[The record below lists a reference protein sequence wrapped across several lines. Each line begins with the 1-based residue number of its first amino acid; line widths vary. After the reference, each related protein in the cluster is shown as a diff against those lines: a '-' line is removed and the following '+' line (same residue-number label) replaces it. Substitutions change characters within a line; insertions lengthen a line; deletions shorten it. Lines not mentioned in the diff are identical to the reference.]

1 MAVANFVAY
10 QQAAFGFADLVD
22 EIGNESWTVPAL
34 GDWDLRALVGHTS
47 RALVTVQT
55 YLQRRTDVAT
65 VAGPAEYLAR
75 AVHGAEVTDP
85 HAVARRGRE
94 AGAALGSEPAT
105 TVRALVEDV
114 VELVYA
120 VEGDPI
126 IETIAGGMRLSHYLP
141 TRTFELAVH
150 SLDIAAAADLETTLA
165 EPVLAEAL
173 ALAVQ
178 AAQFGGDGQELLLA
192 LTGRRRLD
200 EGFSVL

>member
-1 MAVANFVAY
+1 MAVPTFTTY
-10 QQAAFGFADLVD
+10 QQAAYGFADLVD
-22 EIGNESWTVPAL
+22 EIGDEYWTSPAL
-34 GDWDLRALVGHTS
+34 GDWDLRSLVGHTS
-47 RALVTVQT
+47 RALVTVRT
-55 YLQRRTDVAT
+55 YLQRRTDVAA
-65 VAGPAEYLAR
+65 VAGPAQYLAR
-75 AVHGAEVTDP
+75 ATPAGEVTDP

-105 TVRALVEDV
+105 TVRALVEEV
-114 VELVYA
+114 VEIVYA

-165 EPVLAEAL
+165 GPVLSEAL

-178 AAQFGGDGQELLLA
+178 AAQLGGDGQELLLA

-200 EGFSVL
+200 DGFSVV

>member
-1 MAVANFVAY
+1 MAVATFTTY
-10 QQAAFGFADLVD
+10 QQAAYGFADLVD
-22 EIGNESWTVPAL
+22 EIGDADWTAPAL

-47 RALVTVQT
+47 RALITVRT
-55 YLQRRTDVAT
+55 YLQHRTDVAV
-65 VAGPAEYLAR
+65 VAGPAQYLAG
-75 AVHGAEVTDP
+75 AVRGGEVTDP

-94 AGAALGSEPAT
+94 AGAALGTEPAT

-114 VELVYA
+114 VESVYA
-120 VEGDPI
+120 VDGDPI

-165 EPVLAEAL
+165 GPVLAEAL

-178 AAQFGGDGQELLLA
+178 AAQLGGDGQELLLA
-192 LTGRRRLD
+192 LSGRRRLD
-200 EGFSVL
+200 EGFSVV